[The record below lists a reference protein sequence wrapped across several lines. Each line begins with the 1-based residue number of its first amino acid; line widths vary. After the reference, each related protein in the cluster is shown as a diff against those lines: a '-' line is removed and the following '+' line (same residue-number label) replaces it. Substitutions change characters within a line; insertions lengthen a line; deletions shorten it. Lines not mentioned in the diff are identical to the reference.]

1 MLISFR
7 ESWTRPIIT
16 ASGSSLFLVK
26 KSFWKGILQYN
37 DCRFRSQEGN
47 SGYYLLTKIPEA
59 IIACCEY
66 LLLAAFCVVP
76 AVAAGGDRFCTLCD
90 PAWMHW
96 RHAFAQAHAHTPR
109 HRGKEHRFIVPP
121 SWPNHARRGERK
133 AQVDR
138 YRLTG

>member
-76 AVAAGGDRFCTLCD
+76 AVAAGG
-90 PAWMHW
+90 
-96 RHAFAQAHAHTPR
+96 
-109 HRGKEHRFIVPP
+109 
-121 SWPNHARRGERK
+121 RRGSLLHFVRPCLDALAPRLCPSARAHPK
-133 AQVDR
+133 APR
-138 YRLTG
+138 